1 MDPRLAARALARG
14 GVFTRADALA
24 CGYSPDEIVS
34 RLRTGAWTALR
45 RGVYAD
51 SRPEPGDER
60 VLAAALAVLA
70 PSAAL
75 SHRSAALIHG
85 LPLLGEPPTAVDVT
99 VPGAA
104 ARRRPDL
111 VVHGRALPAGQ
122 VTVVRR
128 LRVTDVARTALDLA
142 RRLPLPD
149 AVVAV
154 DAALAAG
161 AARGEALR
169 DLLELEV
176 GPFSGHARRVVEFA
190 DGRSE
195 SPGESLSRVAIASH
209 GLPAPQLQAW
219 VHDSAGPI
227 GRVDFLWPE
236 QRVVGEFDGRLKYR
250 RPEDLWAEKRREDR
264 LRENHEVVR
273 WVWSD
278 AVGDFTPVAGRIRAA
293 FARGAARV
301 AGSLPHTLLGYSAS

>member
-1 MDPRLAARALARG
+1 M
-14 GVFTRADALA
+14 
-24 CGYSPDEIVS
+24 
-34 RLRTGAWTALR
+34 
-45 RGVYAD
+45 
-51 SRPEPGDER
+51 
-60 VLAAALAVLA
+60 
-70 PSAAL
+70 
-75 SHRSAALIHG
+75 
-85 LPLLGEPPTAVDVT
+85 T

-111 VVHGRALPAGQ
+111 VVHGRALPADQ
-122 VTVVRR
+122 VTVIRR
-128 LRVTDVARTALDLA
+128 LRVTDGTRTALDLA
-142 RRLPLPD
+142 RRLPLPA

-161 AARGEALR
+161 IARRETLG

-176 GPFSGHARRVVEFA
+176 GPFSGHARRAVALA

-195 SPGESLSRVAIASH
+195 SPGETLSRLAIASH
-209 GLPAPQLQAW
+209 GLPAPRLQAW
-219 VHDSAGPI
+219 VRDSAGPI

-264 LRENHEVVR
+264 LREGYEVVR

-278 AVGDFTPVAGRIRAA
+278 VVGDFRPVAGRIRAA

-301 AGSLPHTLLGYSAS
+301 ARPLPHPLLGYSAS